1 MRPRQ
6 SNAFSNSFQMGE
18 TRRSPAAWGRR
29 GFGLLLFL
37 VAKQPGQLPLTPSP
51 HSHAVTNWHVVV
63 YMIFSHCKH
72 NCYRISA
79 DKRFSVNVFFQL
91 MYVVLSAVAVRRDG
105 DMTVY
110 QMVHLLATFKQQLT
124 LLYKYTNKQLESKKI
139 VSDNTGYLRNNRY
152 QWKSRL

>member
-1 MRPRQ
+1 
-6 SNAFSNSFQMGE
+6 
-18 TRRSPAAWGRR
+18 
-29 GFGLLLFL
+29 
-37 VAKQPGQLPLTPSP
+37 
-51 HSHAVTNWHVVV
+51 
-63 YMIFSHCKH
+63 
-72 NCYRISA
+72 
-79 DKRFSVNVFFQL
+79 

-152 QWKSRL
+152 Q